1 MAVECGRAAQALKVT
16 GAVAV
21 CMVTLDGR
29 RIIVTGASRGLGRSM
44 AERFSEE
51 GARVTL
57 TARGEEQLQAVAADL
72 PGETLVAP
80 ADAREADAVERVIE
94 RTVEQFG
101 GVDALV
107 NNAGVS
113 MLGMQDSRKEL
124 VDVTGDE
131 WDTVIEVN
139 LTGAFL
145 FTREALPHMY
155 EQGAGNVLNVSS
167 GLGRRA
173 TPEAGPYVSSK
184 WGLEGLTRVTAL
196 EGEDR
201 GVNANAVDPGG
212 RVDTDIWAHL
222 PDVERERILDPDVM
236 DDAAV
241 LLAAQG
247 PDGVTGESM
256 EAGEWESR
264 LG

>member
-1 MAVECGRAAQALKVT
+1 
-16 GAVAV
+16 
-21 CMVTLDGR
+21 
-29 RIIVTGASRGLGRSM
+29 M
-44 AERFSEE
+44 AERFSRE

-57 TARGEEQLQAVAADL
+57 TARGADQLRAVAADTS
-72 PGETLVAP
+72 GETLVAP
-80 ADAREADAVERVIE
+80 ADVRDADAVERVVD
-94 RTVEQFG
+94 RTVQAFG
-101 GVDALV
+101 GVDTLV

-113 MLGMQDSRKEL
+113 INGMQDSRKEL
-124 VDVTGDE
+124 VDVTEDE

-145 FTREALPHMY
+145 FTREVLPRMY
-155 EQGAGNVLNVSS
+155 EQGGGNVLNISS

-173 TPEAGPYVSSK
+173 IPGAGPYVSSK

-196 EGEDR
+196 EGADR
-201 GVNANAVDPGG
+201 GVNANALDPGG
-212 RVDTDIWAHL
+212 RVATDIWAHL
-222 PDVERERILDPDVM
+222 PEKERAEILDPDVM

-247 PDGVTGESM
+247 PDGVSGESM
-256 EAGEWESR
+256 AADEWESR

>member
-1 MAVECGRAAQALKVT
+1 MST
-16 GAVAV
+16 F
-21 CMVTLDGR
+21 DGESV
-29 RIIVTGASRGLGRSM
+29 IVTGASRGLGRSM

-51 GARVTL
+51 GARVML
-57 TARGEEQLQAVAADL
+57 TARDEERLEAVADDL
-72 PGETLVAP
+72 PGEALVAP
-80 ADAREADAVERVIE
+80 ADVRDADAVERVVE
-94 RTVEQFG
+94 RTVEAFG
-101 GVDALV
+101 RVDTLV

-113 MLGMQDSRKEL
+113 LLGMQDSRKRLTE
-124 VDVTGDE
+124 VTEAE
-131 WDTVIEVN
+131 WDTVLQVN
-139 LTGAFL
+139 LKGVFL

-155 EQGAGNVLNVSS
+155 EQGGGNVVNVSS
-167 GLGRRA
+167 GLGRWA
-173 TPEAGPYVSSK
+173 VGGAGPYVSSK

-222 PDVERERILDPDVM
+222 PAVERERILDPDVL
-236 DDAAV
+236 DGAAV

-247 PDGVTGESM
+247 PGGVSGESM
-256 EAGEWESR
+256 TADELERR